1 MRFNDVKLWF
11 SDAVALIAPSPAT
24 IVHAGRLS
32 QQNRRTR
39 SADARRTG
47 PYHDPAVG
55 VFERGTSVQQ
65 VEAGLWSASI
75 DPTWAIGEAV
85 HGGVAQCVMVRAA
98 VGESSHQH
106 PVATSAHF
114 LAPTIPGVAQVTVQ
128 RLREGRTASTL
139 RTALIQDGVEKVVAH
154 VTVATLGL
162 QPPAYEEAPQVVVP
176 PAECIPRPRH
186 LPDGSEV
193 RFLEP
198 IEVRLDPRQVGGPHD
213 GLSGVPEVR
222 GWIRARDSSPPD
234 AAFLLFCV
242 DALPPTVLEI
252 GGQGWSP
259 TVQLSTYVRARPAPG
274 WLSVVARAHA
284 VVDGWF
290 DEEAEVWDSSGR
302 LVAQARQLGRCRL
315 NEPGAGLPG
324 T

>member
-11 SDAVALIAPSPAT
+11 SDAVALIAPSPTT
-24 IVHAGRLS
+24 IVHLAALPTIIAE
-32 QQNRRTR
+32 TR
-39 SADARRTG
+39 CGGARRRG
-47 PYHDPAVG
+47 PYHDRAVG

-65 VEAGLWSASI
+65 VEPGLWSASI
-75 DPTWAIGEAV
+75 DPMWAIGEAV

-98 VGESSHQH
+98 VGESSHQD

-114 LAPTIPGVAQVTVQ
+114 LAPTVPGVAQVAVQ

-139 RTALIQDGVEKVVAH
+139 RAALLQDGVEKVVAH

-162 QPPAYEEAPQVVVP
+162 ELPAFEEPAQVVVP
-176 PAECIPRPRH
+176 PAECVPRPRR

-198 IEVRLDPRQVGGPHD
+198 IEVRLDPRQVGGPHEA
-213 GLSGVPEVR
+213 LSGVPEVR

-259 TVQLSTYVRARPAPG
+259 TVQLSTYVRARPVPG

-315 NEPGAGLPG
+315 NEAGVGRAG